1 MRKTDNVSLV
11 KNHII
16 FFSSWIHFAMSSS
29 ANSKQCVFIFLEKL
43 RECRDYR
50 DKMIRDNIFKSSEEM
65 LPMYEPGEIPSA
77 DEYVDTRT
85 GSGSNNSGLVNGE
98 MVNGDVGRKSIDRKW
113 TSVDRSIHN
122 GYTHNTSGE
131 ANTQY
136 NMMLN

>member
-1 MRKTDNVSLV
+1 
-11 KNHII
+11 
-16 FFSSWIHFAMSSS
+16 MSSS
-29 ANSKQCVFIFLEKL
+29 ANLKQCVFIFLEKL

-85 GSGSNNSGLVNGE
+85 DRGSINSGLVNGE
-98 MVNGDVGRKSIDRKW
+98 VVNGDIGRKSIDRKW
-113 TSVDRSIHN
+113 TSVDRSIQN

-131 ANTQY
+131 ATI
-136 NMMLN
+136 